1 MSSSVQTARRGLR
14 VYIVTLFLIIVLL
27 TVPDR
32 ILGLLLPGDT
42 FLFVRSLRQLYASA
56 PTLVYFVVGWFAP
69 AVASLLTRQV
79 QNEGFEDV
87 SFRLRGNWTVNAMLI
102 AWLWPVAA
110 GLVVYGLAWFSSV
123 TRFHLGA
130 TWPPFESWGPEQLVG
145 ISLAGVPV
153 FRAFIVRLL
162 AALLFALLFS
172 VVTFGQ
178 ELGWRGYML
187 TRLIDAKVPAPIFWN
202 GLAWGLSY
210 LPALFRPSPTA
221 RLEAPWISFSFEVAG
236 MIAISYL
243 LAYLRLRSGSIWPA
257 VLGASGIVVLSL
269 SFDAFTWANPF
280 WKGELYLLSLG
291 LTTAVVIF
299 LPRPWAAQPK
309 LEPEVASVVPRI

>member
-1 MSSSVQTARRGLR
+1 MSSSVQKARRGLR
-14 VYIVTLFLIIVLL
+14 IYLVTLIAISVFL

-32 ILGLLLPGDT
+32 ILGWLLPGDT
-42 FLFVRSLRQLYASA
+42 FLLFRGLRRLYASA
-56 PTLVYFVVGWFAP
+56 PSLVWFIVGWFAP
-69 AVASLLTRQV
+69 AVASFVARQA
-79 QNEGFEDV
+79 QDEGFDDV
-87 SFRLRGNWTVNAMLI
+87 SFRLHGNWMTRAMWI

-110 GLVVYGLAWFSSV
+110 GLAVYGLAGLSGV

-130 TWPPFESWGPEQLVG
+130 TWPPFDSWGPEQLAG
-145 ISLAGVPV
+145 ISLAGMPV
-153 FRAFIVRLL
+153 VRAFMVRLL
-162 AALLFALLFS
+162 ASLLFALLFS

-187 TRLIDAKVPAPIFWN
+187 TRLIDAKVPAPIFCN

-210 LPALFRPSPTA
+210 LPTLFRPSATA
-221 RLEAPWISFSFEVAG
+221 RLEAPWISFCFQVAG

-257 VLGASGIVVLSL
+257 VLGASGTVVLL
-269 SFDAFTWANPF
+269 LAFDAFTWGNPF

-291 LTTAVVIF
+291 LTTAVVLF
-299 LPRPWAAQPK
+299 LPRPWTAQANI
-309 LEPEVASVVPRI
+309 EPQVASVVPGT